1 MTRTPMPG
9 RATTLIAA
17 LVVVMLPSAAVAHAQ
32 SSAPLNGRFLAISNG
47 DWAQTN
53 DSYRNEV
60 TVRSTWTIASTC
72 TEGDICSGQVTS
84 DQGWTAPLRKQNDTW
99 IVDRDLPDWEPC
111 PDGTT
116 QPGHQK
122 IRFWRVA
129 ADGSQDYSGQS
140 PVFAGEDKTVGQSG
154 ACGINKWLAIRM
166 PFSLQQID

>member
-1 MTRTPMPG
+1 VTR
-9 RATTLIAA
+9 RAAAIAA
-17 LVVVMLPSAAVAHAQ
+17 VIAVALGQGAASADAQ

-53 DSYRNEV
+53 DSYRNEAV
-60 TVRSTWTIASTC
+60 VRSTWTISSTC
-72 TEGDICSGQVTS
+72 TQGDECSGQVTS
-84 DQGWTAPLRKQNDTW
+84 DLGWTAPLRKQNDTW

-111 PDGTT
+111 ADGTT
-116 QPGHQK
+116 APGHQK
-122 IRFWRVA
+122 IRFWRVN

-140 PVFAGEDKTVGQSG
+140 PIFAGEDKTVGLSG